1 MSPVAAH
8 IQNGLALL
16 KEINSGTPDTAE
28 IKRLIDAGADLEQ
41 TGGDIQQRTPLL
53 AACAASHCEDAV
65 RLLLQAGANTEAR
78 NQNGATALMM
88 AVLTKN
94 MDMVSLLVAH
104 KAHLDDTGF
113 KGMTPLMWAANL
125 GARDIAVFLVK
136 AGARTDIKSRNGK
149 TAADYAEDNGKPH
162 IAREIRELCTQRRAA
177 KAAFDAAISS
187 GMPLEKDVTPLH
199 LPALKRRTK
208 GASLNR

>member
-53 AACAASHCEDAV
+53 AACATSHCEDAV

-136 AGARTDIKSRNGK
+136 AGARTDIKSRSGK

-162 IAREIRELCTQRRAA
+162 IAREIRECAAQRRAA
-177 KAAFDAAISS
+177 KEAFNNAISS